1 MYDLGHGVPQ
11 DYAEAVRW
19 YLKAAEQGVELA
31 QTYLGGMYD
40 QGRGVP
46 QDYAE
51 AATWFRRAADRG
63 VALAQFVLGTMYE
76 EGTAGS
82 QDYVQAHMWVNLAAS
97 HASGDV
103 QKNYAEYRDRLA
115 RKMTAQQVAEAQ
127 RLAREWKRKGD
138 GQL

>member
-19 YLKAAEQGVELA
+19 YLKAAEQGVDLA

-51 AATWFRRAADRG
+51 AAKWFRRAADRG
-63 VALAQFVLGTMYE
+63 VALAQFCLGTMYD
-76 EGTAGS
+76 EGTTGS
-82 QDYVQAHMWVNLAAS
+82 RDYVQAHMWVNLAAS
-97 HASGDV
+97 RARGGD
-103 QKNYAEYRDRLA
+103 QMKYADYRDRLA
-115 RKMTAQQVAEAQ
+115 RKMNAQQIAEAQ
-127 RLAREWKRKGD
+127 RLAREWKPK
-138 GQL
+138 